1 MAHFAWLDANNTVYQ
16 VSVVDN
22 ANLLDENG
30 DESEAVGIAYLTSV
44 HGGGVT
50 WVQTSYHGNPIEGQD
65 RGKYA
70 GIGDTW
76 TGTEF
81 VTPATEFVTPAV
93 EEAP

>member
-1 MAHFAWLDANNTVYQ
+1 MAHFAWLDANNTVTN

-22 ANLLDENG
+22 VNLLDENG
-30 DESEAVGIAYLTSV
+30 NESEAVGIAYLTSV
-44 HGGGVT
+44 HGPGKV
-50 WVQTSYHGNPIEGQD
+50 WKQTSYHGNPIEGQD

-76 TGTEF
+76 NGTEF
-81 VTPATEFVTPAV
+81 VAPVV